1 MKLRKEERVEK
12 MKNKRNTLRIAFLL
26 LVLCMISTVMLSGT
40 FAKYTSE
47 YAGQDTALVARWNF
61 TAQGYVGEGTEQLD
75 LFSHAYDK
83 YINERNGDNGDYIIA
98 PGVEDEF
105 TIEMSFL
112 SDVDAKVTVDFDNN
126 GSSVVE
132 GVYLPIE
139 YYVVG
144 DTTENWVTLD
154 ELENRF
160 VSVLKKV
167 YGSNVSEAP
176 GDNSPANTFM
186 FNKSGVET
194 NEATT
199 ISQTVKWRWAFDGT
213 EQKEGFAEELKS
225 DNDRDTA
232 WGNASASASASASAG
247 TDGRLQYILNVN
259 IKAEQIAPK
268 TDQVE
273 GD

>member
-1 MKLRKEERVEK
+1 

-40 FAKYTSE
+40 FAKYTSK

-61 TAQGYVGEGTEQLD
+61 TALGYVGEGTEQLD

-83 YINERNGDNGDYIIA
+83 YINNEENDDYIIA

-105 TIEMSFL
+105 IIEMSFL
-112 SDVDAKVTVDFDNN
+112 SDVDALVTVEFDNKD
-126 GSSVVE
+126 SSVVE

-160 VSVLKKV
+160 VSVLKEV
-167 YGSNVSEAP
+167 YRRNVSNAP
-176 GDNSPANTFM
+176 EDNSPANTFM

-232 WGNASASASASASAG
+232 WGNASASASASAG